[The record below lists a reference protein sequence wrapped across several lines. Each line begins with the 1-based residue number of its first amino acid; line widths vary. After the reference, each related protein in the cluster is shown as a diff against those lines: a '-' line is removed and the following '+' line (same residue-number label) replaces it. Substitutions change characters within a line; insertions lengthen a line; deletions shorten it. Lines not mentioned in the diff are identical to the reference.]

1 MRGAKRG
8 RTLPH
13 PARGRTILRR
23 ASLCGQV
30 GDDAESEEER
40 HDALRLLQELC
51 GIVKQLQLFN
61 RSAFYRKFVEHG
73 FFEPLGRCLMQ
84 PFVRLTAIDVLL
96 STVQH
101 EPSLLRQHVLQQRP
115 ECEMMKA
122 LLHVRS

>member
-1 MRGAKRG
+1 
-8 RTLPH
+8 
-13 PARGRTILRR
+13 
-23 ASLCGQV
+23 
-30 GDDAESEEER
+30 
-40 HDALRLLQELC
+40 
-51 GIVKQLQLFN
+51 
-61 RSAFYRKFVEHG
+61 
-73 FFEPLGRCLMQ
+73 MQ